1 MEGHVLVQRLP
12 ARLVSPSLY
21 QRIGYVSIRRSV
33 SGLAMDRR
41 INSRAPSQFAIR
53 AQQVAP
59 VIKLFAFSL
68 VKESLGVASSSSSVE
83 NDVRIKEWEVDMY
96 QKEVAISQGIRIRRK
111 PRSKAPLGYYGP
123 FELRLRNAHSPTNIL
138 EEITWFKDQEVSQ
151 VRELNPLEALKK
163 VVENA
168 PPTRDFLGAL
178 RMAHQRTG
186 FPALIAELGKVAR
199 FMYILSRRPISP
211 ILSSPLSEWW
221 LLASSQLGLK

>member
-41 INSRAPSQFAIR
+41 INSRAPSEFAIS
-53 AQQVAP
+53 AQQVAS

-96 QKEVAISQGIRIRRK
+96 QNEVAISQGDYMVQR
-111 PRSKAPLGYYGP
+111 PRGFPDEG
-123 FELRLRNAHSPTNIL
+123 T
-138 EEITWFKDQEVSQ
+138 
-151 VRELNPLEALKK
+151 NPLEALKK

-186 FPALIAELGKVAR
+186 FPALIAE
-199 FMYILSRRPISP
+199 
-211 ILSSPLSEWW
+211 
-221 LLASSQLGLK
+221 